1 MAIYKTI
8 EYTVLDI
15 KIYGENVDK
24 NLYFDLFHDF
34 KKQKKELLINSHGL
48 KLIYMEPLDSENPKN
63 GFIGNVLKWDRNVS
77 KVLNDELGKELS
89 DAELAKYTFPDE
101 LKPNPK
107 LFKFIFD
114 TDKHKILCEI
124 SEKDDNTISPNVL
137 LDFFKTLVDNKRTR
151 EQFGKIEIKLINK
164 PIELETIIK
173 TKKLT
178 RIEILIDYSNDE
190 KENLAKSTQI
200 FEAKRKKDHFLSL
213 NEQNI
218 SDIKTAM
225 KHGYVKCSIKN
236 KDDRIEYFST
246 SLDHPFT
253 KKVTYDPKKTE
264 PYYVIKANAN
274 DIFKETE

>member
-1 MAIYKTI
+1 MATQKTI

-15 KIYGENVDK
+15 TIHSKEADQ
-24 NLYFDLFHDF
+24 NLYFELFDDF
-34 KKQKKELLINSHGL
+34 QKEKRELLINSHGL
-48 KLIYMEPLDSENPKN
+48 KLIYMEPLDTENTKK

-77 KVLNDELGKELS
+77 KVLNDESGKELS
-89 DAELAKYTFPDE
+89 DAELAKYTFPEE

-107 LFKFIFD
+107 LFRIILDASRNKV
-114 TDKHKILCEI
+114 LCEI
-124 SEKDDNTISPNVL
+124 TEKDDNTISPNVL
-137 LDFFKTLVDNKRTR
+137 LDFFRVLVDNDRTR
-151 EQFGKIEIKLINK
+151 KKFGTIEIKLINK
-164 PIELETIIK
+164 PIKLETILE

-178 RIEILIDYSNDE
+178 RLEILIDHSNNE
-190 KENLAKSTQI
+190 KEILAKSTQI

-218 SDIKTAM
+218 NDIKIAM

-253 KKVTYDPKKTE
+253 KKITYDPKKTDS
-264 PYYVIKANAN
+264 YYVIKANAD
-274 DIFKETE
+274 DIFREAE

>member
-1 MAIYKTI
+1 MATQKTI

-15 KIYGENVDK
+15 TIHSKEVDQ
-24 NLYFDLFHDF
+24 NLYFELFDDF
-34 KKQKKELLINSHGL
+34 QKEKRELLINSHGL
-48 KLIYMEPLDSENPKN
+48 KLIYMEPLDTENTKK

-77 KVLNDELGKELS
+77 KVLNDESGKELS
-89 DAELAKYTFPDE
+89 DAELAKYTFPEE

-107 LFKFIFD
+107 LFRIILDASRNKV
-114 TDKHKILCEI
+114 LCEI
-124 SEKDDNTISPNVL
+124 TEKDDNTISPNVL
-137 LDFFKTLVDNKRTR
+137 LDFFRVLVDNDRTR
-151 EQFGKIEIKLINK
+151 KKFGTIEIKLINK
-164 PIELETIIK
+164 PIKLETILE

-178 RIEILIDYSNDE
+178 RLEILIDHSNNE
-190 KENLAKSTQI
+190 KEILAKSTQI

-218 SDIKTAM
+218 NDIKIAM

-253 KKVTYDPKKTE
+253 KKITYDPKKTDS
-264 PYYVIKANAN
+264 YYVIKANAD
-274 DIFKETE
+274 DIFREAE

>member
-1 MAIYKTI
+1 MATQKTI

-15 KIYGENVDK
+15 TIHSKEADQ
-24 NLYFDLFHDF
+24 NLYFELFDVF
-34 KKQKKELLINSHGL
+34 QKEKRELLINSHGL
-48 KLIYMEPLDSENPKN
+48 KLIYMEPLDTGNTKK

-77 KVLNDELGKELS
+77 KVLNDESGKELS
-89 DAELAKYTFPDE
+89 DAELAKYTFPEE

-107 LFKFIFD
+107 LFRIILDASRNKV
-114 TDKHKILCEI
+114 LCEI
-124 SEKDDNTISPNVL
+124 TEKDDNTISPNVL
-137 LDFFKTLVDNKRTR
+137 LDFFRVLVDNDRTR
-151 EQFGKIEIKLINK
+151 KKFGTIEIKLINK
-164 PIELETIIK
+164 PIKLETILE

-178 RIEILIDYSNDE
+178 RLEILIDHSNNE
-190 KENLAKSTQI
+190 KEILAKSTQI

-218 SDIKTAM
+218 NDIKIAI

-253 KKVTYDPKKTE
+253 KKITYDPKKTDS
-264 PYYVIKANAN
+264 YYVIKANAD
-274 DIFKETE
+274 DIFREAE